1 MLKTKL
7 HNIIVKK
14 ALLFLILLVCLL
26 QFDGTVIHGT
36 RDKLNN
42 ESN

>member
-7 HNIIVKK
+7 HYIIVKK
-14 ALLFLILLVCLL
+14 ALLFLIPLVCIL
-26 QFDGTVIHGT
+26 QFDDTVIHGT